1 MVPIISGVKRSSLLE
16 MSLSLP
22 LFLAQNNMIAIGKID
37 AKTREIN
44 SKSGNSHKLLI
55 DNVKHIIKNN
65 GIDIMGG
72 FVKVEIF
79 LANLNFEFI
88 LYNITLFVIKYNA
101 KLFKK

>member
-1 MVPIISGVKRSSLLE
+1 

-37 AKTREIN
+37 AKTRDIN
-44 SKSGNSHKLLI
+44 SKRGNSHKLLI
-55 DNVKHIIKNN
+55 DNVKQIIKNN

-72 FVKVEIF
+72 FVKVEIV

-88 LYNITLFVIKYNA
+88 LYNIKLFVIKYDA